1 VATLIVDMAHLA
13 PFTLLGP
20 NPSGF
25 RLLFTIPRMANRI
38 FGEGGVG
45 DEAPP
50 VDATHLGLGRALIQ

>member
-1 VATLIVDMAHLA
+1 MAHLA
-13 PFTLLGP
+13 HFTLLGP

-50 VDATHLGLGRALIQ
+50 VDETHLGLGRALIR